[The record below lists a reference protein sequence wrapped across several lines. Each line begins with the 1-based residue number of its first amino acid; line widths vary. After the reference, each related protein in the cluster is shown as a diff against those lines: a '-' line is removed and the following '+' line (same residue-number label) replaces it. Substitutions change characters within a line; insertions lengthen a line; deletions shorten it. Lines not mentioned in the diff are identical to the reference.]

1 MIGEELTVTRSSDS
15 SKIGMTGVVLMDT
28 AKTLVLDSNGRK
40 VRIEKAGNIFQIAD
54 SKRVVSE
61 PDIAGRLEDR
71 GKLGSR

>member
-40 VRIEKAGNIFQIAD
+40 VRIEKAGNVFQIAG

-61 PDIAGRLEDR
+61 QDIAGRLEDR